1 MSTCRKCG
9 YERTAA
15 DAGPDYE
22 CPKCG
27 VVYAKTIAQPAT
39 KQRPKPQA
47 EGRRQFLSAAALC
60 VAGGAGVWWWWRRAA
75 VREEIVADVRSV
87 TGEMLSAVNFGN
99 RTVGENARFSDD
111 AVAAIEGYRKKW
123 FARGVVDEPDGES
136 FRRSYADSLQRSI
149 TALKAYIG
157 AKVSVQLQVSAPA
170 IIQSDSAVDAAI
182 ARRDDLQVQLAN
194 ELAALEGVVS
204 KRPGYVPEDAVFGQ
218 SQIRSLAA
226 RMNIQLK

>member
-1 MSTCRKCG
+1 M
-9 YERTAA
+9 
-15 DAGPDYE
+15 
-22 CPKCG
+22 
-27 VVYAKTIAQPAT
+27 
-39 KQRPKPQA
+39 
-47 EGRRQFLSAAALC
+47 
-60 VAGGAGVWWWWRRAA
+60 
-75 VREEIVADVRSV
+75 REEIVADVRSV